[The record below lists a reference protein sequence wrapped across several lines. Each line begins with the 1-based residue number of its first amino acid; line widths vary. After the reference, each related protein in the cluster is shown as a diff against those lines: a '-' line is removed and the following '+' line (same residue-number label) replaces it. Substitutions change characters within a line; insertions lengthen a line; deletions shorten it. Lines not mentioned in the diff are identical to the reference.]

1 MPEVEG
7 LKAVAPRLSSYRAGH
22 KGREMGRAW
31 PSVSVINLFQVVR
44 FCEMHVLNFPPSVLC
59 QGFLLTGF
67 LEKQRK
73 RLASIDLYE
82 ISEEVLIE

>member
-7 LKAVAPRLSSYRAGH
+7 LKVVAPRLSSYRVGH
-22 KGREMGRAW
+22 KGPETRRAR
-31 PSVSVINLFQVVR
+31 PSVSVVNLLQVVR
-44 FCEMHVLNFPPSVLC
+44 YCEMHFLNFPPSVLC

-67 LEKQRK
+67 LEKERN
-73 RLASIDLYE
+73 RLAFIDLHE